1 MKKHLWQIMALLAA
15 LLISSSAFA
24 QSKGG
29 NLVVDVPFS
38 FTIADHT
45 FPAGR
50 YTVQHMGDPV
60 LRIVGADS
68 QSALVMTNRVER
80 SAQDSSRKMVFHRYD
95 HVYFLSEVWDAPV
108 SIGRKVPRSRAEK
121 KLEET
126 GDERKIAMLLI
137 P

>member
-1 MKKHLWQIMALLAA
+1 MKKHLWQVMALLSA

-24 QSKGG
+24 QCKGG

-38 FTIADHT
+38 FTIADHAY
-45 FPAGR
+45 PAGR

-80 SAQDSSRKMVFHRYD
+80 SAQESSRKMVFHRYD
-95 HVYFLSEVWDAPV
+95 NVYYLSEVWDAPV
-108 SIGRKVPRSRAEK
+108 SIG
-121 KLEET
+121 
-126 GDERKIAMLLI
+126 
-137 P
+137 

>member
-1 MKKHLWQIMALLAA
+1 MKKQLWQIMALLAA
-15 LLISSSAFA
+15 LLMSSSAFA

-29 NLVVDVPFS
+29 NLIVDIPFS
-38 FTIADHT
+38 FTMADHT

-60 LRIVGADS
+60 LRIVGAGR

-80 SAQDSSRKMVFHRYD
+80 RAQESSRKIVFHRYD
-95 HVYFLSEVWDAPV
+95 DVYFLSEVWDSAV
-108 SIGRKVPRSRAEK
+108 SIGRKVPMSRAEK
-121 KLEET
+121 KLEKT
-126 GDERKIAMLLI
+126 GDERQIATLLI

>member
-15 LLISSSAFA
+15 LLISSPAFA
-24 QSKGG
+24 QSNGG

-60 LRIVGADS
+60 LRIVGSNS

-80 SAQDSSRKMVFHRYD
+80 SVQESSRKMVFHRYD
-95 HVYFLSEVWDAPV
+95 NVYFLSEVWDAPV
-108 SIGRKVPRSRAEK
+108 NIGRKVPRSRAEK
-121 KLEET
+121 KLEAT
-126 GDERKIAMLLI
+126 GDEPKIATLVI

>member
-1 MKKHLWQIMALLAA
+1 MKKHLCQIIALLVAI
-15 LLISSSAFA
+15 LISSSAFA

-38 FTIADHT
+38 FVIADHT

-50 YTVQHMGDPV
+50 YTVQHTGDHV
-60 LRIVGADS
+60 LRFVGADS

-80 SAQDSSRKMVFHRYD
+80 SAQESSRKMVFHRYD
-95 HVYFLSEVWDAPV
+95 NVYFLSEVWDAPV

-121 KLEET
+121 RLEET
-126 GDERKIAMLLI
+126 GDEQKIATLLI